1 MLLTYDLDAGLW
13 VLAPG
18 SRFAPAKPQLTRG
31 DTPILDVQFCR
42 GATVVELDNAATFK
56 CGLKKLGVFSSGYLA
71 YTPDVAVLNH
81 SRTITGSSIASP
93 TVITCAGHG
102 RATGET
108 VTISGHTGSTP
119 DLNGEWAVTVL
130 SPDTFSIPEAVTI
143 AGTSGTMIPALP
155 PTYRFAPGLNTTAIT
170 AALLTTGSTPTD
182 LPSIDANLEIEI
194 TNGTD
199 ITSTAKLV
207 VTINNDVNRG
217 NEGTT
222 TADPLFPEAR
232 HIIVFRTDLTSFTG
246 GGNTSLES
254 LLLISGDIGRVFAL
268 VATDEGVESHWR
280 VEAGTGA
287 TNGPGGMVRP
297 ANYADGTNEVVLHRI
312 S

>member
-1 MLLTYDLDAGLW
+1 MLLTYDLDGGLW

-18 SRFAPAKPQLTRG
+18 SRFAPAKPHLTRG

-42 GATVVELDNAATFK
+42 GAAVVELDSAATFK
-56 CGLKKLGVFSSGYLA
+56 CGLKKLGVYSSGYLA
-71 YTPDVAVLNH
+71 YTDQPTVLNH
-81 SRTITGSSIASP
+81 SRLITGSSVANP

-102 RATGET
+102 RTTGET
-108 VTISGHTGSTP
+108 VTIAGHTGSTP
-119 DLNGEWAVTVL
+119 DLNGEWAATVL
-130 SPDTFSIPEAVTI
+130 SPDTFSVPEAVTI
-143 AGTSGTMIPALP
+143 AGTGGTMTPALKP
-155 PTYRFAPGLNTTAIT
+155 MYRFAPDLNSTAIT
-170 AALLTTGSTPTD
+170 AALLTTGTTPTD

-194 TNGTD
+194 TNGTA

-217 NEGTT
+217 NEGAT
-222 TADPLFPEAR
+222 TADPIFPAAR
-232 HIIVFRTDLTSFTG
+232 QIIVFRAELTSFTG
-246 GGNTSLES
+246 GASSLDS
-254 LLLISGDIGRVFAL
+254 LLLTAADVGRVFAL

-287 TNGPGGMVRP
+287 TNGPGGIVRP

>member
-31 DTPILDVQFCR
+31 DTPVLDVQFCR

-81 SRTITGSSIASP
+81 SRTITGSSVASP

-119 DLNGEWAVTVL
+119 DINGEWAVTVL
-130 SPDTFSIPEAVTI
+130 SPDTFSIPEAVSI
-143 AGTSGTMIPALP
+143 AGTGGTMTPARSP
-155 PTYRFAPGLNTTAIT
+155 IYRFAPGLNTTAIA
-170 AALLTTGSTPTD
+170 AALLTAGTTPTD
-182 LPSIDANLEIEI
+182 LPSIEANLEIEI
-194 TNGTD
+194 TSGTD

-207 VTINNDVNRG
+207 VTLNNDVNRG
-217 NEGTT
+217 NEGAT
-222 TADPLFPEAR
+222 TADPIFPTAFQ
-232 HIIVFRTDLTSFTG
+232 IIVFRTDLTSFTG
-246 GGNTSLES
+246 GASSLES
-254 LLLISGDIGRVFAL
+254 LLLTAADLGRVFAM

-280 VEAGTGA
+280 VEAGTDS
-287 TNGPGGMVRP
+287 TNGPGGVVRP
-297 ANYADGTNEVVLHRI
+297 ANYATGTNEVVLHRI

>member
-42 GATVVELDNAATFK
+42 GATVVEQDSAATFK

-81 SRTITGSSIASP
+81 SRTITGSSVASP
-93 TVITCAGHG
+93 TIITCAGHG

-130 SPDTFSIPEAVTI
+130 SPDTFSIPEAVTS
-143 AGTSGTMIPALP
+143 AGTGGTMTPALKP
-155 PTYRFAPGLNTTAIT
+155 MYRFAPDLNSTAIN
-170 AALLTTGSTPTD
+170 AALLTDGTPPKD
-182 LPSIDANLEIEI
+182 LPGIDANLEIEI
-194 TNGTD
+194 TNGTA

-217 NEGTT
+217 NEGAT
-222 TADPLFPEAR
+222 TADPIFPAAR
-232 HIIVFRTDLTSFTG
+232 QIIVFRAELTSFTG
-246 GGNTSLES
+246 GASSLDS
-254 LLLISGDIGRVFAL
+254 LLLTAADVGRVFAL

-287 TNGPGGMVRP
+287 TNGPGGIVRP